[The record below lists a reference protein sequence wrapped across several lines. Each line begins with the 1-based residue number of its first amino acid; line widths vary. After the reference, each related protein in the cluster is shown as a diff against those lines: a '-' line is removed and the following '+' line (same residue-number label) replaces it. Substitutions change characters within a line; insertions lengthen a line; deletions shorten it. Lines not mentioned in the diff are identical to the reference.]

1 MEKLERMS
9 SSGSVKRPTSVHSS
23 NSLAPTSPIANVSN
37 TSTTFGEDSFS
48 NNPDDYDIRQP
59 IGYGSS
65 AVVYNAYYKPLNK
78 RVAIKV
84 IDLDMFERNQI
95 DELRRET
102 QVMALCKHPNV
113 IRVNGAFVADSK
125 LYIVTPYLS
134 AGSCLDIMKT
144 AYPDGFDEVT
154 IATILKQ
161 ALQGL
166 DYLHKNGHI
175 HRDVKA
181 GNLLVDEDGSVLLAD
196 FGVSSSL
203 MENGDRR
210 GMRKTFVGTP
220 CWMAPEVMEQAGY
233 DYKADIWSFGITA
246 IELATGHAPFAKYPP
261 IKVLMLTLSNDP
273 PTLDREST
281 KHRYSKLLKE
291 MIDTCLQ
298 KDPSRRPT
306 AEKLLSHSFFKQ
318 AKKKSYLV
326 SGILH
331 NLPPLEQRP
340 PKKAA
345 PKQVMPQKGV
355 SWDFDG
361 DETDEDDHEHGP
373 SQQQQQQQQ
382 HVDDGDQVSR
392 PRVVKFD
399 TSNSGQAAGG
409 TEDGLAPPAAPQA
422 QSPRLGGT
430 PPASSQQQ
438 PVQGADKP
446 VKKSRFVIEESPSV
460 STGTSS
466 PNPGHVH
473 QMAGPSDAMGHPS
486 PGGSSVVSPSTPMH
500 VGTPLVSVSSGTH
513 LQGLG
518 VTSSST
524 PVPSGDQ
531 GLPEVKKGRFSVKD
545 TSLSISSPTPM
556 ALKAMTNSESLLSP
570 SRSLSSSPVDITHS
584 GGVGVGNEGVKIG
597 GHLQLPESGASTP
610 SERKSR
616 FEVHHSHSTQSNVS
630 GTPVAM
636 TPSTE
641 GGAELHTGAGGV
653 GGGAVSRESS
663 QSRVASEHVG
673 SGSSPLSR
681 EGSATRVSRF
691 SIETGGTS
699 HHGSGSDSPAPPHS
713 AASVS
718 TPGHSANGMPVQPKR
733 SRFQVS
739 SVEGRSTEGTDAA
752 GGSSVSSTPNTSP
765 SASLLRGQPNL
776 AEPQTVQNV
785 YAHLDT
791 LYRQNEQQRAI
802 LSELFAGLGIK
813 TLPSGGTLSHEGSNI
828 GSPAISRIGPTG
840 STPIGALGGG
850 SGGVPA
856 TSSSSTASIEGSVG
870 ASSSGSMHRADAA
883 QQLSRQLQL
892 VIKENES
899 LRREN
904 EALKRE
910 LERLRRTGA

>member
-1 MEKLERMS
+1 MERIS
-9 SSGSVKRPTSVHSS
+9 STGSIKRPSSINSGSGYI
-23 NSLAPTSPIANVSN
+23 PTSPVASVAPVAM
-37 TSTTFGEDSFS
+37 GLHDDAFS
-48 NNPDDYDIRQP
+48 NNPEDYDIRLP

-113 IRVNGAFVADSK
+113 LRVNGAFVAESK

-144 AYPDGFDEVT
+144 AYPDGFDEVS

-181 GNLLVDEDGSVLLAD
+181 GNLLMDDDGSVLLAD

-273 PTLDREST
+273 PTLDRDST

-291 MIDTCLQ
+291 MIDCCLQ
-298 KDPSRRPT
+298 KDPARRPS
-306 AEKLLSHSFFKQ
+306 AEKLLGHSFFKQ

-326 SGILH
+326 SGLLH

-345 PKQVMPQKGV
+345 QKATIPQKGV

-361 DETDEDDHEHGP
+361 DDADEPPQP
-373 SQQQQQQQQ
+373 SEIE
-382 HVDDGDQVSR
+382 SIRR
-392 PRVVKFD
+392 PRTVTFEPTERPISSATTDSVP
-399 TSNSGQAAGG
+399 SLGAAG
-409 TEDGLAPPAAPQA
+409 TPLMESRSLDMHSEDGM
-422 QSPRLGGT
+422 SPSGT
-430 PPASSQQQ
+430 PISSQT
-438 PVQGADKP
+438 GDKP
-446 VKKSRFVIEESPSV
+446 IKKSRFVIEDSVGAAIPTPAPSYGADP
-460 STGTSS
+460 SLS
-466 PNPGHVH
+466 PN
-473 QMAGPSDAMGHPS
+473 MAATS
-486 PGGSSVVSPSTPMH
+486 PLSYNANSGSVQAGQGLH
-500 VGTPLVSVSSGTH
+500 
-513 LQGLG
+513 GLG
-518 VTSSST
+518 VSSNGAE
-524 PVPSGDQ
+524 PI
-531 GLPEVKKGRFSVKD
+531 LAPEVRKGRFSVKD
-545 TSLSISSPTPM
+545 TTLSITSPSPGS
-556 ALKAMTNSESLLSP
+556 LKTMGNDSLLSP
-570 SRSLSSSPVDITHS
+570 SRSLSSSPVDGAS
-584 GGVGVGNEGVKIG
+584 DGVHIG
-597 GHLQLPESGASTP
+597 GPLELGPS

-616 FEVHHSHSTQSNVS
+616 FEVHHSHAASAFGNSTSTN
-630 GTPVAM
+630 GTGLSSPIN
-636 TPSTE
+636 T
-641 GGAELHTGAGGV
+641 GNQEL
-653 GGGAVSRESS
+653 SRDSS
-663 QSRVASEHVG
+663 QSRAPGDSL
-673 SGSSPLSR
+673 LSR
-681 EGSATRVSRF
+681 DSSATRVSRF
-691 SIETGGTS
+691 SVEPSQSPQEALTSSAGTPNPS
-699 HHGSGSDSPAPPHS
+699 QS
-713 AASVS
+713 
-718 TPGHSANGMPVQPKR
+718 KK

-739 SVEGRSTEGTDAA
+739 SVDGRSGELAADAA
-752 GGSSVSSTPNTSP
+752 GSTHSTPNTSP
-765 SASLLRGQPNL
+765 SGSLLRGQ
-776 AEPQTVQNV
+776 AAAIEAQGVHSV

-802 LSELFAGLGIK
+802 LAELFAGLGIK
-813 TLPSGGTLSHEGSNI
+813 QTGGAAVHPAALPL
-828 GSPAISRIGPTG
+828 PTSVTKTQAVG
-840 STPIGALGGG
+840 VLDSSAGAG
-850 SGGVPA
+850 A
-856 TSSSSTASIEGSVG
+856 NASGSV
-870 ASSSGSMHRADAA
+870 HRQEAGQSPVSA
-883 QQLSRQLQL
+883 LERQLQL
-892 VIKENES
+892 TARENES

-904 EALKRE
+904 DALKRE
-910 LERLRRTGA
+910 LDRLRRGGL